1 MLNLYEKLQASPL
14 FNGLT
19 SDNLTQIIGQ
29 TRFSFNKYEPQQ
41 SIKMELTLLIN
52 GEAIRKTAADDR
64 SYSVEE
70 TVEAPYVMQPERFF
84 GLTQRY
90 SSDFTAMTVCDTLSI
105 SKDDVMRLSDEFII
119 FRLNLVGIVSTVA
132 QKAQR
137 NAWRT
142 FKDDTHGRIIGFLR
156 SHVMKPSGPKTVRIK
171 MTRLASETGE
181 SRLKISE
188 ELNRLQDKGLISFSR
203 GIITIPSF
211 EKLMINN

>member
-29 TRFSFNKYEPQQ
+29 TRFSFSKYEPRQI
-41 SIKMELTLLIN
+41 IKKEGDACRELTLLIN
-52 GEAIRKTAADDR
+52 GTLTRKTAADDR

-70 TVEAPYVMQPERFF
+70 TEEAPYVMQPERFF
-84 GLTQRY
+84 GLTQSY

-132 QKAQR
+132 QKAQTKR
-137 NAWRT
+137 MAHIQGRHTRKDYRVSAIAHHKAKRT
-142 FKDDTHGRIIGFLR
+142 KDRTHKDDKAG
-156 SHVMKPSGPKTVRIK
+156 K
-171 MTRLASETGE
+171 
-181 SRLKISE
+181 
-188 ELNRLQDKGLISFSR
+188 
-203 GIITIPSF
+203 
-211 EKLMINN
+211 